1 MVVTDH
7 RDFRDVARL
16 GLGTDCALRLQLN
29 SDCWQRTSFAL
40 LSVVVQQL
48 LQHHRLRYR
57 LVPFPQI
64 LLLTYVGRWIVLL
77 LLLEGQESLNTFVS
91 KLFLHLM

>member
-1 MVVTDH
+1 MVTDH

-16 GLGTDCALRLQLN
+16 GLGIDCVLRLQLN

-57 LVPFPQI
+57 LIPFPQI
-64 LLLTYVGRWIVLL
+64 LSLTYVGRWIVLHL
-77 LLLEGQESLNTFVS
+77 NLEGQENLNMFES
-91 KLFLHLM
+91 ELFQHLM

>member
-16 GLGTDCALRLQLN
+16 GLGTDCALRLQRN

-40 LSVVVQQL
+40 LSVVVQRL

-57 LVPFPQI
+57 LIPFPQI
-64 LLLTYVGRWIVLL
+64 LLLTYVGRWIVLHL
-77 LLLEGQESLNTFVS
+77 NLEGQENLNMFES
-91 KLFLHLM
+91 ELFQHLM

>member
-16 GLGTDCALRLQLN
+16 GLGTDCVPQLQRN

-40 LSVVVQQL
+40 LSVVVQRL
-48 LQHHRLRYR
+48 LQHHRQRYR
-57 LVPFPQI
+57 LIPFPQI
-64 LLLTYVGRWIVLL
+64 LSLTYVGRWIVLPL
-77 LLLEGQESLNTFVS
+77 NLGGQENLNMFES
-91 KLFLHLM
+91 ELFQHLM

>member
-1 MVVTDH
+1 MVTDH

-57 LVPFPQI
+57 LIPFPQI
-64 LLLTYVGRWIVLL
+64 LSLTYVGRWIVLHL
-77 LLLEGQESLNTFVS
+77 NLEGQENLNMFES
-91 KLFLHLM
+91 ELFQHLM

>member
-1 MVVTDH
+1 MVVMDH

-48 LQHHRLRYR
+48 LQHHRLRYK
-57 LVPFPQI
+57 LILFPQI
-64 LLLTYVGRWIVLL
+64 LSLTYVGRWIVLPL
-77 LLLEGQESLNTFVS
+77 NLEGQENSNMFES
-91 KLFLHLM
+91 ELFQHLM

>member
-40 LSVVVQQL
+40 LSVVVQRL

-57 LVPFPQI
+57 LIPFPQI
-64 LLLTYVGRWIVLL
+64 LSLTYVGRWIVLRL
-77 LLLEGQESLNTFVS
+77 NLEGQENLNMFES
-91 KLFLHLM
+91 ELFQHLM